1 MQYVDIKDAIE
12 EQGLRIVIVKQ
23 LPSPWGVA
31 AKAMMEFK
39 GLKFVVAH
47 QIPLTENHELLEWA
61 GVNSAPVVA
70 WKDEPPLNRW
80 NDILFLL
87 ERLEPRRPLIPEV
100 PAQRILTLGLSHEIC
115 GELGFGWNRRLD
127 FARPKDGEDV
137 SELGKKWGYRVSDA
151 EMADARIVA
160 FMRQLADIMIAQREI
175 GSRFL
180 VGNAITAADF
190 YWAAFSNLVSIQPHS
205 QCPMIPEARP
215 IFENT
220 PEEITS
226 AIDPILIEHRDF
238 IMQNYFK
245 LPLEL

>member
-39 GLKFVVAH
+39 GLSFVVAH

-87 ERLEPRRPLIPEV
+87 ENQIVFVPVLFSSAHSLI
-100 PAQRILTLGLSHEIC
+100 
-115 GELGFGWNRRLD
+115 
-127 FARPKDGEDV
+127 
-137 SELGKKWGYRVSDA
+137 
-151 EMADARIVA
+151 EMAGIK
-160 FMRQLADIMIAQREI
+160 
-175 GSRFL
+175 S
-180 VGNAITAADF
+180 
-190 YWAAFSNLVSIQPHS
+190 
-205 QCPMIPEARP
+205 
-215 IFENT
+215 
-220 PEEITS
+220 
-226 AIDPILIEHRDF
+226 
-238 IMQNYFK
+238 K
-245 LPLEL
+245 